1 MPPLKLYVKVW
12 CPWCVLA
19 ERRLRE
25 LDVDYEQIDVER
37 DPAAF
42 REMKVLSGQART
54 PTLVEGD
61 RVLAD
66 FGPEELEPFLAGSG
80 VAP

>member
-1 MPPLKLYVKVW
+1 M
-12 CPWCVLA
+12 A

-25 LDVDYEQIDVER
+25 LGVSYQQIDVER
-37 DPAAF
+37 DRVAF
-42 REMKVLSGQART
+42 RDMKELSGQSRT
-54 PTLVEGD
+54 PTLVAGD

-80 VAP
+80 AAP